1 MIELRALGQMSR
13 YSRSHENETPSRD
26 FLERLSTSGLSQ
38 STKARP
44 LTRAPGESISPVSL
58 ENAMILSCRACLT
71 AAILALAG
79 VGCTDRASSPSPVET
94 VTTSGE
100 IADDPAIRYDEPFA
114 KAVTDEIGPDQLPP
128 LDRTVAGRSIAAVR
142 GEVERL
148 WPTIRLTDAAGKPL
162 AITVLL
168 ETDAGLIEI
177 ALRADVAPNHVRNL
191 IALVRAGYYDGLRFD
206 RIVQQ
211 QAEAPDGTRSEI
223 RLVRFGCPA
232 GTGDPG
238 IGHIGYRLRS
248 EFSDVKHEAG
258 TVGFTRD
265 ADPSSAGTRLYI
277 TLGPTPVLDGNYT
290 VIGKVKTGL
299 DVVEKIA
306 AGKLLPPDVDPTRE
320 LPERPVVIKSA
331 ILGRNP

>member
-1 MIELRALGQMSR
+1 MGSI
-13 YSRSHENETPSRD
+13 SRSS
-26 FLERLSTSGLSQ
+26 
-38 STKARP
+38 
-44 LTRAPGESISPVSL
+44 V
-58 ENAMILSCRACLT
+58 ENAMSFRCRT
-71 AAILALAG
+71 GIFSSILAL
-79 VGCTDRASSPSPVET
+79 VSVSCTDRASTPNPVET
-94 VTTSGE
+94 ATTLLKD
-100 IADDPAIRYDEPFA
+100 AADPAVRYDEPFS

-128 LDRTVAGRSIAAVR
+128 PDRTIAGRATAALR
-142 GEVERL
+142 EEVERL
-148 WPTIRLTDAAGKPL
+148 WPTIRLTDSAGKLL
-162 AITVLL
+162 AVKVLL
-168 ETDAGLIEI
+168 ETDAGPIEI
-177 ALRADVAPNHVRNL
+177 ALRPDLAPNHVRNF

-223 RLVRFGCPA
+223 RLVRFGCPV

-290 VIGKVKTGL
+290 VIGKVTSGL

-320 LPERPVVIKSA
+320 LPERPVAIKSA
-331 ILGRNP
+331 TLKPSE

>member
-1 MIELRALGQMSR
+1 
-13 YSRSHENETPSRD
+13 
-26 FLERLSTSGLSQ
+26 
-38 STKARP
+38 
-44 LTRAPGESISPVSL
+44 
-58 ENAMILSCRACLT
+58 MILNCRACLIF
-71 AAILALAG
+71 AILALVG
-79 VGCTDRASSPSPVET
+79 VGCTDRASTSSPVET

-100 IADDPAIRYDEPFA
+100 VAADPAVRYDEPFT
-114 KAVTDEIGPDQLPP
+114 KAVTDEIGTDQLPP
-128 LDRTVAGRSIAAVR
+128 IDRTIAGKSTAVLR
-142 GEVERL
+142 AEVERL
-148 WPTIRLTDAAGKPL
+148 WPTIHLTDPTGKPL
-162 AITVLL
+162 AVAVSLD
-168 ETDAGLIEI
+168 TDAGPIEI
-177 ALRADVAPNHVRNL
+177 ALRPDLAPNHVRNF
-191 IALVRAGYYDGLRFD
+191 IVLVRAGYYDGLRFD
-206 RIVQQ
+206 RLVQQ

-258 TVGFTRD
+258 PVGYTRD

-290 VIGKVKTGL
+290 VIGKVSAGL

-306 AGKLLPPDVDPTRE
+306 ANKLLPPDVDPTRE

-331 ILGRNP
+331 TLKPTE